1 MWQSLGGFGLAFGML
16 ASLFLALWRGW
27 VYTRRQY
34 LDLLTEI
41 AKREKLLEERI
52 ADLKESA
59 EMLRAANRELEA
71 QKAILISGRMPS

>member
-1 MWQSLGGFGLAFGML
+1 MWQSLGGLGLALAML
-16 ASLFLALWRGW
+16 AILFLALRNGW